1 MLYKNFVF
9 KISFILLLLL
19 STSCA
24 KKIIED
30 KPVRKNITETVF
42 ASGVLVPDNQYNL
55 TSLSDGYIIKLD
67 FEEGDMVKKGNLLA
81 VIENEQSN
89 INAKSSKQLLSIA
102 TSNASSNSPALK
114 QINTNIEMAK
124 QKIKQDERQVER
136 YKNLFEVNSIPKLE
150 YENSLLALENSKTN
164 LASLQENYL
173 LIKQQADQ
181 QLIIQKS
188 QSELSDSVEN
198 NNKIIAV
205 IDGKV
210 YKKKK
215 QLGDLAKKGDVI
227 AVIGNPNKIY
237 ALLSVDESNISKI
250 KLKQKVIIQLNTNKT
265 KTYNGVVSQIY
276 PAFDEQTQ
284 SFYCKIEFIDKL
296 DFKISGTQLQGNII
310 IGNRKNVLVIPQ
322 NFLNYGNKVKVKDIG
337 EIKVETGFI
346 SNDFV
351 EIKKGLNENSIILA
365 EKIK

>member
-1 MLYKNFVF
+1 M
-9 KISFILLLLL
+9 
-19 STSCA
+19 
-24 KKIIED
+24 
-30 KPVRKNITETVF
+30 
-42 ASGVLVPDNQYNL
+42 
-55 TSLSDGYIIKLD
+55 
-67 FEEGDMVKKGNLLA
+67 
-81 VIENEQSN
+81 
-89 INAKSSKQLLSIA
+89 
-102 TSNASSNSPALK
+102 
-114 QINTNIEMAK
+114 
-124 QKIKQDERQVER
+124 
-136 YKNLFEVNSIPKLE
+136 
-150 YENSLLALENSKTN
+150 
-164 LASLQENYL
+164 
-173 LIKQQADQ
+173 
-181 QLIIQKS
+181 
-188 QSELSDSVEN
+188 
-198 NNKIIAV
+198 
-205 IDGKV
+205 

>member
-188 QSELSDSVEN
+188 QSELSDS
-198 NNKIIAV
+198 
-205 IDGKV
+205 
-210 YKKKK
+210 
-215 QLGDLAKKGDVI
+215 
-227 AVIGNPNKIY
+227 
-237 ALLSVDESNISKI
+237 
-250 KLKQKVIIQLNTNKT
+250 
-265 KTYNGVVSQIY
+265 
-276 PAFDEQTQ
+276 
-284 SFYCKIEFIDKL
+284 
-296 DFKISGTQLQGNII
+296 
-310 IGNRKNVLVIPQ
+310 
-322 NFLNYGNKVKVKDIG
+322 
-337 EIKVETGFI
+337 
-346 SNDFV
+346 
-351 EIKKGLNENSIILA
+351 
-365 EKIK
+365 